1 VSLKYEKS
9 NAILV
14 MNLESILYFLFAKLF
29 DKIPTAERESY
40 DIITFFILWPLF
52 DDHMDTNPIN

>member
-1 VSLKYEKS
+1 
-9 NAILV
+9 
-14 MNLESILYFLFAKLF
+14 MNLESILYFLFTKLF

>member
-1 VSLKYEKS
+1 MSLKYEKS

-14 MNLESILYFLFAKLF
+14 MNLESILYFLFTKLF